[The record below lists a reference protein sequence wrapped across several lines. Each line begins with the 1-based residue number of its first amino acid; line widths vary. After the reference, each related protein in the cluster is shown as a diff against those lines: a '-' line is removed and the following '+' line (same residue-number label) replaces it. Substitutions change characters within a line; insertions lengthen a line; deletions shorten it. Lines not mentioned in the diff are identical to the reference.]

1 MVKEERHYFNP
12 EPEREWNSL
21 KLRQKV
27 KPRGRNHHPFE
38 TSKRMSALYDKVND
52 RETFDKIAQDFYDE
66 LGCDKEG
73 KMRKKAGFHTADFSK
88 I

>member
-38 TSKRMSALYDKVND
+38 TSKSMSGLYGKVKDKEAFN
-52 RETFDKIAQDFYDE
+52 KIAQDF
-66 LGCDKEG
+66 LGRPGCGKEG
-73 KMRKKAGFHTADFSK
+73 RMRKKAGFHTADFSK